1 MKYFANDS
9 LTPSRK
15 KKKSSR
21 VKMSQF
27 DREKKLKDSIF
38 NRFKNPTSK
47 GTVEVQSVDFS
58 NYNNNR

>member
-1 MKYFANDS
+1 MKDFADDS
-9 LTPSRK
+9 LTPPKK

-47 GTVEVQSVDFS
+47 GTFERQSVEFS
-58 NYNNNR
+58 SYNNNR

>member
-1 MKYFANDS
+1 
-9 LTPSRK
+9 
-15 KKKSSR
+15 
-21 VKMSQF
+21 MSQF